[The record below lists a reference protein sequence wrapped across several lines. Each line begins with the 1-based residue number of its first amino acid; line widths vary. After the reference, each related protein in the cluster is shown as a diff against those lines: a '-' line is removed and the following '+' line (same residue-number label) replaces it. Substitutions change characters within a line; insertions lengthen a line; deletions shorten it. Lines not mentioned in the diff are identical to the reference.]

1 MPLPLSKFLA
11 GVLSCSLVLTA
22 GQIQAEEPVVET
34 PPKQDVKAIYEAA
47 EAQLQKDMAATEAD
61 HQKLLETIRSLRR
74 DADIYE
80 MDFTPL
86 NFDQMVLRDPLGETR
101 VFHYLIFRIRN
112 VVADSQ
118 DFLTKRHSRYNEVLD
133 GIITAYEGK
142 LKKDVS
148 GGGSLV
154 VTEAD
159 AVTDP
164 NLATVVAIKTLKV
177 QNRRLRLTAIAVD
190 ELGTRFTAL
199 NPIPHLEADPVKAG
213 TAPFNFE
220 DRGKVGVAESY
231 DLIHKAIE
239 EAAKQRLFSLGELAQ
254 FEIPPYDAQKPSTFK
269 TPDGKEDGFGMRQG
283 EALGVVVFSQLN
295 PLAHT
300 FTIRLNGCSNK
311 QRVIVPTTKAGGV
324 PDLANSDWYDIRV
337 LRRTMTLSY
346 SRPGDEFYRQDDPFT
361 LDQYGYNWIDT
372 FQPLELREHQT
383 ICRRVLKNIRMK
395 KSVPAKIETEAY
407 DAGKPVKQQVDVE
420 RFVDEDVLANFKTHY
435 DEFKKSVAER
445 YDQRIAALEAQKA
458 DIAKRYADPQDTYQ
472 KDQKAAWDTMLD
484 AVQRRMTERKAAA
497 IGQFP
502 DLKKMLETK

>member
-11 GVLSCSLVLTA
+11 GALSCSLILTA
-22 GQIQAEEPVVET
+22 GQLQAEEP
-34 PPKQDVKAIYEAA
+34 PAQDVKAIYEAA

-61 HQKLLETIRSLRR
+61 HQKLLETIRALRR
-74 DADIYE
+74 DADLYE
-80 MDFTPL
+80 MDFAPL
-86 NFDQMVLRDPLGETR
+86 RFDQMVLRDPMGETR
-101 VFHYLIFRIRN
+101 VFHYMIFRIRN

-148 GGGSLV
+148 GGGSLI
-154 VTEAD
+154 VTDAD
-159 AVTDP
+159 KIADP
-164 NLATVVAIKTLKV
+164 NLSTVVAIKTLKV

-190 ELGTRFTAL
+190 ELGTRFKAL
-199 NPIPHLEADPVKAG
+199 NPIPHTEADPVKAG

-231 DLIHKAIE
+231 DLIHKAVE
-239 EAAKQRLFSLGELAQ
+239 EAAKQRLFTLGELAQ
-254 FEIPPYDAQKPSTFK
+254 FEIPPYDPQKPTTFK

-283 EALGVVVFSQLN
+283 EAYGVVVFSQLN

-300 FTIRLNGCSNK
+300 FSIRLNGCSNK
-311 QRVIVPTTKAGGV
+311 QRVIVPVTKVGGV

-337 LRRTMTLSY
+337 LRRTMTLQY
-346 SRPGDEFYRQDDPFT
+346 SRSGDEFYRQNDTFA
-361 LDQYGYNWIDT
+361 LDQYGYTWVDT

-383 ICRRVLKNIRMK
+383 ICRRVLKNIRLP
-395 KSVPAKIETEAY
+395 KSVPAKIEAEAY
-407 DAGKPVKQQVDVE
+407 DATGAKTTQQVDVE
-420 RFVDEDVLANFKTHY
+420 RFVDEDVLAKFKTHY
-435 DEFKKSVAER
+435 DDFKKSVAER
-445 YDQRIAALEAQKA
+445 YDQRIASLETQKA
-458 DIAKRYADPQDTYQ
+458 EIAKRYADPQDTYQ
-472 KDQKAAWDTMLD
+472 KDQKEAWDAMI
-484 AVQRRMTERKAAA
+484 AVVQRRMNERKAAA